1 MGAEFKRKKEVRA
14 LLQAR
19 GNAYQREVHNL
30 LFAKREGRK
39 MLVYLSDN
47 SIGHPDAD
55 SIEFVPVE
63 DFLLSF

>member
-30 LFAKREGRK
+30 LFAKKDGRK

-47 SIGHPDAD
+47 SGDHPDAD

-63 DFLLSF
+63 EFLLKF